1 MTEIQKNKSLRRDML
16 VTVREAN
23 SKFIGSW
30 RGAHKGQSAVGGL
43 WKRAFDIII
52 GGIGL
57 LVLAPILLL
66 TAGLVRLLL
75 GKPVISADV
84 CVGYGCRPFVCYAFR
99 ADAPAAED
107 RFAQASDP
115 RSVTDAMPASGAAND
130 RRWGHGFGEM
140 LRASGLEKLP
150 RLLNVVLGDMSLIGP
165 RPITAR
171 ERTHYRIQLPQYFL
185 ARPGLTGLWRRSLPT
200 TGPPLAMDRYY
211 IRHCSP
217 RLDLLVA
224 IGALSGLAKDR

>member
-1 MTEIQKNKSLRRDML
+1 ML
-16 VTVREAN
+16 ATVRASN
-23 SKFIGSW
+23 SKFIWSR

-84 CVGYGCRPFVCYAFR
+84 RIGYGCRPFVCYAFR
-99 ADAPAAED
+99 ADAPVAED

-115 RSVTDAMPASGAAND
+115 RSVSDAM
-130 RRWGHGFGEM
+130 
-140 LRASGLEKLP
+140 L
-150 RLLNVVLGDMSLIGP
+150 
-165 RPITAR
+165 
-171 ERTHYRIQLPQYFL
+171 
-185 ARPGLTGLWRRSLPT
+185 
-200 TGPPLAMDRYY
+200 
-211 IRHCSP
+211 
-217 RLDLLVA
+217 
-224 IGALSGLAKDR
+224 